1 VSKHGAVAFAEWLS
15 ATYRHQGLHVH
26 ALCPQGVRTRMLDEA
41 GPLQPLL
48 TRDAVLEPDEVA
60 DALWDAMRHDRF
72 LVLPH
77 PEVAKYAAFRATQH
91 ERWLTTMNQ
100 LQQQLDAS
108 LADGSE

>member
-1 VSKHGAVAFAEWLS
+1 
-15 ATYRHQGLHVH
+15 
-26 ALCPQGVRTRMLDEA
+26 
-41 GPLQPLL
+41 
-48 TRDAVLEPDEVA
+48 
-60 DALWDAMRHDRF
+60 MRHDRF